1 MAYEINEAKALVVEA
16 GKKLVESGLIART
29 WGNVSARISDT
40 QFVITPSGRA
50 YETLTPD
57 EIVVVN
63 IADCEYEGDI
73 KPSSEKGVHA
83 DAYRLRPEVNFVI
96 HTHQVNASVVSA
108 AGVSVLGV
116 PCADYGMPS
125 TGALR
130 KGVAKAV
137 EENPD
142 CKAVI
147 MQHHGALCMGAD
159 FDEAFKIAEELEKTS
174 AKEIARVTDYTCG
187 SKETPKNLYK
197 GFMKKFRFDELPAI
211 DLGSSKLVEDKF
223 FLLTMA
229 DGSEYLCSM
238 EGIAVTGIAPRVA
251 LIHAEIY
258 KNTDAKLI
266 EAFASEDV
274 KALSYGVDKLHPY
287 LDDFAQIAGQTVNI
301 CNWLKASYRTDA
313 KDIGKA
319 AKGRN
324 AVIVRGQGALC
335 YGNSLYDVDAVKLV
349 LEKECKTE
357 MYSLLRTGVSALS
370 PIDCFIMRTIYVLK
384 YSKQA
389 DK

>member
-16 GKKLVESGLIART
+16 GKKLVNSGLIART

-63 IADCEYEGDI
+63 IADCKYDGDI

-83 DAYRLRPEVNFVI
+83 DAYRLRPDVNFVI

-108 AGVSVLGV
+108 VGIPILGV

-125 TGALR
+125 TGTLR
-130 KGVAKAV
+130 EGVAKAI

-142 CKAVI
+142 SKEII

-159 FDEAFKIAEELEKTS
+159 YEEAFKIAGELEKTCG
-174 AKEIARVTDYTCG
+174 KEIKRLVEFTCG
-187 SKETPKNLYK
+187 DADSLAEGFAKIYK
-197 GFMKKFRFDELPAI
+197 GNTEDI
-211 DLGSSKLVEDKF
+211 DLGTSKLVSKDS

-229 DGSEYLCSM
+229 DGSTYHCSM
-238 EGIAVTGIAPRVA
+238 LGLDFLGIAPRVA
-251 LIHAEIY
+251 LLHAAIY
-258 KNTDAKLI
+258 NNTDAQFI
-266 EAFASEDV
+266 GNATTDDI
-274 KALSYGVDKLHPY
+274 KALSLAVDKLHPY
-287 LDDFAQIAGQTVNI
+287 LDDFAQIAGQTVEV
-301 CNWLKASYRTDA
+301 CNWNKTSYRTDHTA
-313 KDIGKA
+313 VGVA
-319 AKGRN
+319 AKGRS
-324 AVIVRGQGALC
+324 AVILKGIGALC
-335 YGNSLYDVDAVKLV
+335 YGSSLYDIEAVKLV

-357 MYSLLRTGVSALS
+357 MYSILRSNVSPLS
-370 PIDCFIMRTIYVLK
+370 PLDCFIMRTIYVLK

-389 DK
+389 NK